1 MNNMTNLPSRF
12 HLADS
17 HAAEVVLAELS
28 NHFPL
33 QEEPAIERRTIYL
46 DSFDWRIYA
55 RGLVLKLETEGAK
68 RRLLLSDLKGVG
80 NQVSMAIGSENPK
93 FAWDLSIG
101 RIREQLTP
109 LLEMRALLPQV
120 EIKSSI
126 RKLRLLDDEEK
137 TVLKLVFE
145 ESESRPP
152 GKGSLKQLAPRLH
165 LLPVRGYPKP
175 LQRLEQHISEKLNLQ
190 PIANGALGEALAAIG
205 RCPADYSS
213 KLNFKFNSEM
223 KAVEAAKQ
231 IHLHL
236 LDIIETNLPGTRA
249 DIDSEYLHDLRV
261 AVRRTRSALTQIK
274 KVFPEEA
281 VARFKDRLAW
291 IGQITGPTRDMDVY
305 LLGFDDYLQ
314 SLPQQ
319 FRPDLEPLHAF
330 LRSHQQIAHQEMVK
344 KLNSPHMHK
353 LLKEW
358 RQFLQE
364 PTTVRSAS
372 ATNAELSVKSV
383 ASKRILS
390 LFRRV
395 LKAGRAVNQETP
407 PEAMHDLRKDC
418 KKLRYL
424 IEFFRSLYPPKEIDP
439 LIKDLKVL
447 LNNLGDFQDF
457 EVQAYKLREYS
468 HQMVSEEKVPAD
480 TLLVMGML
488 VHNLLQRQQKARK
501 AFAGCFAIFAA
512 KENRNRFKILFKTS
526 KTEARL

>member
-12 HLADS
+12 HLADD
-17 HAAEVVLAELS
+17 HAAEAVLAELS

-33 QEEPAIERRTIYL
+33 QEELATERRTLYL

-55 RGLVLKLETEGAK
+55 RGLVLKLETEGAM

-80 NQVSMAIGSENPK
+80 NQVSMAIGSETPK
-93 FAWDLSIG
+93 FAWDLSLG

-126 RKLRLLDDEEK
+126 RTLRLLDDEEK

-152 GKGSLKQLAPRLH
+152 GKGSLEQLMPRLH

-175 LQRLEQHISEKLNLQ
+175 LQRLEQHISEKLDLQ
-190 PIANGALGEALAAIG
+190 RIANGALDEALAAIG
-205 RCPADYSS
+205 RRPADYSS
-213 KLNFKFNSEM
+213 KLNFKFYPEM

-236 LDIIETNLPGTRA
+236 LDILETNLPGTRA

-274 KVFPEEA
+274 KVFSEEA
-281 VARFKDRLAW
+281 MERFKDRLAW

-314 SLPQQ
+314 SLPEQ
-319 FRPDLEPLHAF
+319 FRSDLEPLHDF

-358 RQFLQE
+358 RKFLQE
-364 PTTVRSAS
+364 PT
-372 ATNAELSVKSV
+372 SV
-383 ASKRILS
+383 
-390 LFRRV
+390 
-395 LKAGRAVNQETP
+395 
-407 PEAMHDLRKDC
+407 
-418 KKLRYL
+418 
-424 IEFFRSLYPPKEIDP
+424 
-439 LIKDLKVL
+439 
-447 LNNLGDFQDF
+447 
-457 EVQAYKLREYS
+457 
-468 HQMVSEEKVPAD
+468 
-480 TLLVMGML
+480 
-488 VHNLLQRQQKARK
+488 
-501 AFAGCFAIFAA
+501 
-512 KENRNRFKILFKTS
+512 
-526 KTEARL
+526 